1 MKKIKSERWIIFFIL
16 YILFTAACSCES
28 YISGS
33 PNFGDT
39 GLVSNIC
46 GCLDFFSSYD
56 GEIAYQASENK

>member
-1 MKKIKSERWIIFFIL
+1 MDNFFHSL
-16 YILFTAACSCES
+16 YFVYCSMQLCGP

-33 PNFGDT
+33 PNFGDR

-46 GCLDFFSSYD
+46 GCLDFFSSYN

>member
-1 MKKIKSERWIIFFIL
+1 MDNFFLSL
-16 YILFTAACSCES
+16 YFVHCSMQLCEP

-33 PNFGDT
+33 PNLGDR

-46 GCLDFFSSYD
+46 CCLDFFGSYN